1 MGKEVGKITRIKN
14 GWMIIQLQSGE
25 QCNACASKSAC
36 FFAGPASKYRYIKIH
51 RLPVYAEGN
60 TISLGY
66 RESSRIVAALVV
78 FFLPLVLLLAG
89 YFMGNAL
96 LAGINGG
103 ILGAIVGFMF
113 SIPAIYL
120 LNRWLS
126 HSHLFSPKIL
136 GRVTKNYARDYQTV
150 SGHLKSGND
159 LL

>member
-14 GWMIIQLQSGE
+14 GWMTIQLQSGE

-51 RLPVYAEGN
+51 SIPGYAEGN

-78 FFLPLVLLLAG
+78 FFLPLTLLLAG
-89 YFMGNAL
+89 YFMGDAL

-103 ILGAIVGFMF
+103 ILGTIAGFLF

-126 HSHLFSPKIL
+126 HSRLFSPKIL
-136 GRVTKNYARDYQTV
+136 GRVAKNYDPSYRTFPE
-150 SGHLKSGND
+150 HLKSGNK
-159 LL
+159 LI

>member
-14 GWMIIQLQSGE
+14 GWMTIQLQSGE

-51 RLPVYAEGN
+51 SMPGYIEGN
-60 TISLGY
+60 TISLSY
-66 RESSRIVAALVV
+66 RESSRIVAALVL

-89 YFMGNAL
+89 YFTGDAL
-96 LAGINGG
+96 LAGIDGG
-103 ILGAIVGFMF
+103 IWGAIAGFLF

-126 HSHLFSPKIL
+126 HSRLYSPKIL
-136 GRVTKNYARDYQTV
+136 GRVVKNYTRDYQV
-150 SGHLKSGND
+150 LQGHLKSGNE
-159 LL
+159 LQ